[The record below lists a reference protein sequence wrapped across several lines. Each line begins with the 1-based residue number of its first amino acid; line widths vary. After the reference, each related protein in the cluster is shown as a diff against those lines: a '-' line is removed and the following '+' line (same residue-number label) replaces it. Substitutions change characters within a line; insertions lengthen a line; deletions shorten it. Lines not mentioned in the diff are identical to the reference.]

1 MGAKNLGAF
10 LLLGVIW
17 GSSFLWIKIGLGQ
30 MGPFTLVAFRLL
42 FGLIGMA
49 VIVLVIRP
57 SFPRS
62 RPIWIALAVLG
73 ITNTALPFTLIS
85 WGQQTVDS
93 GVASILNSTVPL
105 WALIIAPRFIPD
117 ERMTFSRSLGLVIG
131 FLGVVLILGRDINGI
146 WNGGGLLGQIAI
158 LIAAISYAASAVLA
172 RRMLAGV
179 HFIVQ
184 AFLPV
189 LVADLILWPLAGI
202 LEGPLMFSYSRITWL
217 SVLWL
222 GLLGSSVAYLLYYT
236 LIHNIGPTRST
247 MVTYMFP
254 VVGISLGVLL
264 LGEQLDLW
272 LVVGSL
278 MVIAGIVIVNWRRDE
293 RRSVER
299 PQVSGDHH

>member
-17 GSSFLWIKIGLGQ
+17 GSSFLWIKLGLGE
-30 MGPFTLVAFRLL
+30 MGPFALVAFRLL

-49 VIVLVIRP
+49 AIILLIRP

-62 RPIWIALAVLG
+62 RPIWIAMAILG

-93 GVASILNSTVPL
+93 SVASILNSTVPL
-105 WALIIAPRFIPD
+105 WALLIAPRFIPD
-117 ERMTFSRSLGLVIG
+117 ERMTFTRSMGLVIG
-131 FLGVVLILGRDINGI
+131 FLGVVLIVGRDVNGI
-146 WNGGGLLGQIAI
+146 WNGGSLMGQIAI
-158 LIAAISYAASAVLA
+158 LVAAISYAASAVLA

-184 AFLPV
+184 AFFPV
-189 LVADLILWPLAGI
+189 LVATLVLWPLAVI
-202 LEGPLMFSYSRITWL
+202 LEGPIMVAYSSITWI

-222 GLLGSSVAYLLYYT
+222 GLLGSCVAYLLYYT

-264 LGEQLDLW
+264 LGEQLDIW

-278 MVIAGIVIVNWRRDE
+278 LVIAGIVIVNGRRDE
-293 RRSVER
+293 RRAVER
-299 PQVSGDHH
+299 TQVLGEGS